1 MKSLLMIRISFHR
14 GKHRGRVRD
23 KRCRKAQSFTVSQ
36 RLINSTV
43 VIYSN
48 HPGAAMKSK
57 SLPSLLLINSLLST
71 GYAHHA
77 PSAEVS
83 ETVIASLLP
92 DASVE
97 LPWRLDH
104 AWQGGELGGAA
115 LRAASIEH
123 VVRQVDNLIQVSSSG
138 SNLSSIKP
146 GIDNKAVTL
155 SKPNDKEAVKRAW
168 RKYCHHQLD
177 MTAEDHALI
186 DRTPV
191 PKSILKQGC
200 NPKSL
205 LK

>member
-1 MKSLLMIRISFHR
+1 MIRISFHR
-14 GKHRGRVRD
+14 GKHRGGVPD
-23 KRCRKAQSFTVSQ
+23 KRCRKTQSFTVPQ
-36 RLINSTV
+36 RLITSTV
-43 VIYSN
+43 VIFSN
-48 HPGAAMKSK
+48 HPGATMKSK
-57 SLPSLLLINSLLST
+57 SLPSFLLINSLLST
-71 GYAHHA
+71 GCAHTA
-77 PSAEVS
+77 PTAEVS

-92 DASVE
+92 HAPVE

-104 AWQGGELGGAA
+104 AWQGGKLGGAV

-123 VVRQVDNLIQVSSSG
+123 VVRQVDNPIPVSSSG
-138 SNLSSIKP
+138 SDLSSIKP
-146 GIDNKAVTL
+146 GNDNKAVTP
-155 SKPNDKEAVKRAW
+155 SSPSNKEAVERAW

-191 PKSILKQGC
+191 PKTILKQGC

>member
-1 MKSLLMIRISFHR
+1 MIRISFHR
-14 GKHRGRVRD
+14 GKHRGGTSD
-23 KRCRKAQSFTVSQ
+23 KRCRKTQSFTLLQ
-36 RLINSTV
+36 RLIPSTV
-43 VIYSN
+43 VIFSN
-48 HPGAAMKSK
+48 HPGATMKSK
-57 SLPSLLLINSLLST
+57 SLPCFLLFNAVFST
-71 GYAHHA
+71 GCAHMA

-92 DASVE
+92 HASVE
-97 LPWRLDH
+97 PPWRLDH

-123 VVRQVDNLIQVSSSG
+123 VVRQVDNLIPVSSSG

-155 SKPNDKEAVKRAW
+155 SNPNDKEAVERAW

-177 MTAEDHALI
+177 MTAKDHDLI
-186 DRTPV
+186 EHTPA
-191 PKSILKQGC
+191 PKTILKQGC

>member
-1 MKSLLMIRISFHR
+1 
-14 GKHRGRVRD
+14 V
-23 KRCRKAQSFTVSQ
+23 Q
-36 RLINSTV
+36 RLITSTV
-43 VIYSN
+43 VVFPN
-48 HPGAAMKSK
+48 HPGATMKSK
-57 SLPSLLLINSLLST
+57 SLPCFLLINSLLST
-71 GYAHHA
+71 GCAHHA

-92 DASVE
+92 NE
-97 LPWRLDH
+97 LSEIPWRLDQ
-104 AWQGGELGGAA
+104 AWQGGQLGGAA

-123 VVRQVDNLIQVSSSG
+123 VVRQVDNPIPVSSSG
-138 SNLSSIKP
+138 SDLSSNNP
-146 GIDNKAVTL
+146 GIDNKAVTP
-155 SKPNDKEAVKRAW
+155 SSQSDKEAVERAW

-186 DRTPV
+186 ERTPV